1 MLLYVACFEH
11 EVKALHRVQNVD
23 DVVVRVLLEVALR
36 HLSRERNE
44 RLKVDVGE
52 LEQVVELEY
61 LVDQELKTRLVQD
74 LVEVERVERGG
85 VDPV

>member
-1 MLLYVACFEH
+1 
-11 EVKALHRVQNVD
+11 VD

-36 HLSRERNE
+36 HLSREGDE

-52 LEQVVELEY
+52 LEQVVELEN
-61 LVDQELKTRLVQD
+61 LINEELKTRLVKD
-74 LVEVERVERGG
+74 LVEVKRVERSH